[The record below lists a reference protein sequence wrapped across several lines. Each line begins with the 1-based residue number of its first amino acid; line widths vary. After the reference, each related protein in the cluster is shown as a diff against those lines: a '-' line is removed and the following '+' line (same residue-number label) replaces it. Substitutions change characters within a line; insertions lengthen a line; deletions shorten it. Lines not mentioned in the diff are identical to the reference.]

1 MACFLS
7 YFSVWMA
14 WLGGVVTAL
23 VLGCAVVY
31 VWATRAPLETRLNDP
46 GA

>member
-1 MACFLS
+1 MACVLS

-14 WLGGVVTAL
+14 WLGGVFTAL
-23 VLGCAVVY
+23 LLGCAVVY
-31 VWATRAPLETRLNDP
+31 VWMTLAPLDPRLKDP